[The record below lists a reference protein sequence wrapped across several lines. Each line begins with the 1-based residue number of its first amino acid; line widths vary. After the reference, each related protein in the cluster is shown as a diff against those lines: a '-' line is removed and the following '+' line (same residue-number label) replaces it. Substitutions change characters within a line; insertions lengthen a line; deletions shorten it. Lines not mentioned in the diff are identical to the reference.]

1 MTTEIEIEKKREL
14 LALQEKALNL
24 PIGGELNFTCP
35 NDRRLEIKVINWAY
49 RMKFSNTPIF
59 FRKETR
65 GSEVF
70 IIREK

>member
-1 MTTEIEIEKKREL
+1 MTTEIEKKREL
-14 LALQEKALNL
+14 LALQEKAMSLEV
-24 PIGGELNFTCP
+24 GEELNFTNP
-35 NDRRLEIKVINWAY
+35 NDRTMEFKLINWAY
-49 RMKFSNTPIF
+49 RMKFSNNPIY